1 MTSERQ
7 PEPRHVKLLASV
19 TSEFEARL
27 AASIGADIIDCKNP
41 AEGALGAL
49 PCETVARIR
58 KAVPSHI
65 MVSATIGD
73 LPMTPAPV
81 RHAVERMAATGADI
95 VKIGLFPGEAPRA
108 TIEAL
113 SPIASRTKLVA
124 VMLADLKPDYTLAK
138 DLVNAGFMGVM
149 LDTAGKSGTTLLDH
163 MTASDLAAFLR
174 TARAHGLMTG
184 LAGSLKEFQIPG
196 LVALD
201 PDVLGFRGALCKAG
215 NREAGLDRDA
225 CLAIRRAIPAR
236 AAIPH
241 VTTLELERSS

>member
-19 TSEFEARL
+19 TSELEARL
-27 AASIGADIIDCKNP
+27 AASFGADIIDCKNP
-41 AEGALGAL
+41 AEGALGSL

-58 KAVPSHI
+58 KAVPSHV

-113 SPIASRTKLVA
+113 SAIASRTKLVA
-124 VMLADLKPDYTLAK
+124 VMLADLEPDFALAE
-138 DLVNAGFMGVM
+138 DLANAGFMGVM
-149 LDTAGKSGTTLLDH
+149 LDTAGKSGTSLLDH
-163 MTASDLAAFLR
+163 MTPSDLAAFLH
-174 TARAHGLMTG
+174 TARAHGLITG
-184 LAGSLKEFQIPG
+184 LAGSLKEFQIPS
-196 LVALD
+196 LIALG

-236 AAIPH
+236 AASPH